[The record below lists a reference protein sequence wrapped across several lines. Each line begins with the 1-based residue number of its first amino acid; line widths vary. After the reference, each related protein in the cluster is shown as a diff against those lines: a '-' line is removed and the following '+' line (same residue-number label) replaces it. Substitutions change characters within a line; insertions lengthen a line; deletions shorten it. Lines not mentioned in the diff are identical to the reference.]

1 MYKIVRNMSRMR
13 FGFSKKIP
21 TSQVQSDISTIH
33 FANETVLAQPQMP
46 GGEFATVTPRFKQ

>member
-1 MYKIVRNMSRMR
+1 MR